1 MRRRFSH
8 GWSGAGEPLGTN
20 VAVLAGVPRIWKAAA
35 MLTGGHLLAHQGGW
49 DEALLVVVPV
59 GLFASLVW
67 AARRRERHE
76 ADGPGRT

>member
-1 MRRRFSH
+1 
-8 GWSGAGEPLGTN
+8 
-20 VAVLAGVPRIWKAAA
+20 